1 MRAFPAARDTHA
13 AMMDRARHA
22 TNSSPSERPAM
33 GEAQLLE
40 LALRGDRLALDE
52 LCRRE
57 WRPVY
62 GIIYQA
68 VQNRA
73 EAQDLT
79 QEVFL
84 RALKS
89 LDRYQ
94 VTGAPFHAYL
104 GTIARNLLRD
114 RWRKRSYPTADIDT
128 VPEVPEAGPG
138 PEQQILAS
146 SDRQSV
152 EAKLLT
158 LPEDQQT
165 VIRLRM
171 LESRSSSEV
180 GELMGRSPAAVRQLQ
195 RRALLALRAALLE
208 ETSS

>member
-1 MRAFPAARDTHA
+1 MAVD
-13 AMMDRARHA
+13 
-22 TNSSPSERPAM
+22 
-33 GEAQLLE
+33 QLLE
-40 LALRGDRLALDE
+40 RALRGDRQALDE
-52 LCRRE
+52 LCRQE

-62 GIIYQA
+62 GIIYQG

-94 VTGAPFHAYL
+94 ATGAPFRAYL

-114 RWRKRSYPTADIDT
+114 RWRRRSYPTADLDT
-128 VPEVPEAGPG
+128 VPEPPETNPG
-138 PEQQILAS
+138 PEQLALAS
-146 SDRQSV
+146 SDQQFIE
-152 EAKLLT
+152 EAFLT
-158 LPEDQQT
+158 LQEDHQT
-165 VIRLRM
+165 VIRLRI

-180 GELMGRSPAAVRQLQ
+180 GEMMGRSPAAIRQLQ
-195 RRALLALRAALLE
+195 RRALLALRAALRE
-208 ETSS
+208 EARL